1 VRERIRLEGSEPG
14 PVADMSS
21 SKTRKSVSP
30 AERMRLLRTRRRNG
44 LRSLRVM
51 LHDTEI
57 DCLVTKG
64 FLKSELR
71 HDHAAIQSAINDFI
85 CYSLGPEQDQ
95 PA

>member
-1 VRERIRLEGSEPG
+1 MLLQDCCEDWLSA
-14 PVADMSS
+14 VADMS

-30 AERMRLLRTRRRNG
+30 AERMRRLRARRRNG

-64 FLKSELR
+64 FLKSDR
-71 HDHAAIQSAINDFI
+71 RRDHAAIQSAIDDFI
-85 CYSLGPEQDQ
+85 CHALGPEQDQ
-95 PA
+95 TA